1 VKIDSEMVSNFELA
15 AEIYTR
21 KSNEE
26 LALLMTRETFYFEP
40 FLTFNASWT
49 QDIMLQIERSLHH
62 YRKLE
67 KLIYENQ
74 NTKTLRDLV

>member
-1 VKIDSEMVSNFELA
+1 MKIDSEMVSNFELG

-40 FLTFNASWT
+40 FLTFDASWT
-49 QDIMLQIERSLHH
+49 QDVMFQ
-62 YRKLE
+62 
-67 KLIYENQ
+67 
-74 NTKTLRDLV
+74 V

>member
-1 VKIDSEMVSNFELA
+1 VKIDSEMVLNFELE

-21 KSNEE
+21 KTNEE
-26 LALLMTRETFYFEP
+26 LALLMTREFFYFEP
-40 FLTFNASWT
+40 FLTFDASWT
-49 QDIMLQIERSLHH
+49 QDVMLQIERSLHH

-74 NTKTLRDLV
+74 NTKTLRNLV